1 MHTAQACPATGL
13 PQRDFA
19 TKSSLGIGV
28 LLTEVSLKY
37 TLENYVMNIT
47 RIVLSNFQI
56 LYLFNMKIIILDTFD
71 S

>member
-1 MHTAQACPATGL
+1 MHTAQACPARGL